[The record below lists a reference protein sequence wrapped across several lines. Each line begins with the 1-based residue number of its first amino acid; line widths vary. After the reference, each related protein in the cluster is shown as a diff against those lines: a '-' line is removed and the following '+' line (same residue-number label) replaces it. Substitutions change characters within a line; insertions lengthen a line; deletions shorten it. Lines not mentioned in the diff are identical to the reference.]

1 MEAQKKPRIAKA
13 ILRKKN
19 GAGGSGSLTSDCTT
33 KLQSSK
39 LYGTGTKT
47 EMWLRGTR
55 EKKSPELNPHTY
67 SQLIYGKEALIH
79 SGEKTVPLISD
90 AGTTGQPHVKE

>member
-1 MEAQKKPRIAKA
+1 MKMEE
-13 ILRKKN
+13 
-19 GAGGSGSLTSDCTT
+19 SGSLTSDYTT

-67 SQLIYGKEALIH
+67 IFTNL
-79 SGEKTVPLISD
+79 
-90 AGTTGQPHVKE
+90 